1 MVRLSLSFLSVAA
14 LTVASAAPF
23 FGQQLFDSDA
33 HEANRCV
40 PETLVKEYQA
50 FELESFALKSLVS
63 RQLSDNL
70 LVGGLRGNK
79 NLQQLQFCIVSTDR
93 ECNPTFPTD
102 CIRENVEYRFR
113 VNGPLKGYLHI
124 DGHVIRIVEDF
135 HAASGLNLYKEAG
148 WGLRISHFNRDG
160 IRSVFT
166 TTQPGS
172 PIILERPEMNNRN
185 QWFDLLPP
193 YQINE
198 VESLGPNRC
207 IPEVQVKEYQSF
219 QLESFALHSMV
230 SKYYDDNIIVGGVN
244 GNKNFQQLEFCI
256 VSTDGEC
263 NPSYPT
269 NCIYENVEYRF
280 KVNGPQKGYLHVE
293 NNEIRIV
300 EHFHAASGLNLYKE
314 SGWGLRIQHVM
325 NTGLRIVFATTS
337 PGHPLTLEP
346 PMQGNANQWF
356 ELRSDMDRQVE
367 SFGDNHC
374 VPETSIR
381 EYHPFQLKSSNLN
394 TQVSK
399 ELDGDMLVG
408 GVNGNKNF
416 QQLEMCIVSSD
427 YGCSSTIQSACI
439 YQNVEYKFRVN
450 SPTKG
455 YLRIVDNEVKIV
467 KTFEEAS
474 SLNLYKEP
482 GWGLRIAHMKND
494 GTRIVFAAK
503 KQGEPITLEAPV
515 TNAARQWFQIM
526 EANEHWL
533 W

>member
-14 LTVASAAPF
+14 LAVASAVPF
-23 FGQQLFDSDA
+23 FGQQIFDSDVY
-33 HEANRCV
+33 EGNRCI

-50 FELESFALKSLVS
+50 FELESFALRSLVS
-63 RQLSDNL
+63 RELSSNL

-113 VNGPLKGYLHI
+113 VNGPMKGYLHI

-160 IRSVFT
+160 SRSVFA

-172 PIILERPEMNNRN
+172 PIILEHPEMNNPN
-185 QWFDLLPP
+185 QWFGLLPP
-193 YQINE
+193 YEMNE
-198 VESLGPNRC
+198 
-207 IPEVQVKEYQSF
+207 
-219 QLESFALHSMV
+219 
-230 SKYYDDNIIVGGVN
+230 
-244 GNKNFQQLEFCI
+244 
-256 VSTDGEC
+256 
-263 NPSYPT
+263 
-269 NCIYENVEYRF
+269 
-280 KVNGPQKGYLHVE
+280 
-293 NNEIRIV
+293 
-300 EHFHAASGLNLYKE
+300 
-314 SGWGLRIQHVM
+314 
-325 NTGLRIVFATTS
+325 
-337 PGHPLTLEP
+337 
-346 PMQGNANQWF
+346 
-356 ELRSDMDRQVE
+356 VE
-367 SFGDNHC
+367 SFGDNQC

-399 ELDGDMLVG
+399 ERDEDILVG

-416 QQLEMCIVSSD
+416 QQLEMCIASSD
-427 YGCSSTIQSACI
+427 LGCSSTIKSACI

-455 YLRIVDNEVKIV
+455 YLRIEDNEVKIV
-467 KTFEEAS
+467 KKFEDAS
-474 SLNLYKEP
+474 GLNLYKEA
-482 GWGLRIAHMKND
+482 GWGLRIAHLKKD

-503 KQGEPITLEAPV
+503 KQGEPITLEEPV
-515 TNAARQWFQIM
+515 TNAARQWFQII
-526 EANEHWL
+526 EANEPWL